1 MVTEERPEQEEESTA
16 LNPTGTQEIVPVEIK
31 EPLAPKG
38 VSDEELQDMKGRAL
52 ALVEELGEA
61 SGSRELE
68 LSDSLTSLGTQ
79 AQRTAGSEL
88 NLLRTRV
95 GDMMTQG
102 GPGEEIAK
110 DMVDLRVALNSINPH
125 ELREPSKLRK
135 IVSFIPF
142 VSRFTPA
149 LKVLEKIAIR
159 YEPVSK
165 QVTMIET
172 KLREGRTMLARDNV
186 ELRKLYE
193 QVEQQQLPIQK
204 NAYLGEIVMGQLDQL
219 LQGTDDTLKAERVR
233 NALFDVSMRVQDLR
247 TMEEVN
253 VQFFVSIEMTR
264 QNNNRLGQSVERTL
278 ALGSNVVMVGLAI
291 QSALTRQRRVME
303 ATQRT
308 REFLG
313 NLIVA
318 NAASIRQHTQEI
330 GDLYNNPVIAIDKI
344 TQAHND
350 LIEAMNEADRLKQ
363 EGIDAARENIAKL
376 SQLSADMEQRSHGL
390 RDQRQAEP
398 RSIEA

>member
-1 MVTEERPEQEEESTA
+1 MVTEERPEQENESTA
-16 LNPTGTQEIVPVEIK
+16 LTPTGAQEIVPVEIK

-38 VSDEELQDMKGRAL
+38 VSDDELQGLKGRAL
-52 ALVEELGEA
+52 DLVSKLGEA

-68 LSDSLTSLGTQ
+68 LSDSITSLGTQ
-79 AQRTAGSEL
+79 AQRTAGSEMD
-88 NLLRTRV
+88 LLRGRV
-95 GDMMTQG
+95 GEMLGQE
-102 GPGEEIAK
+102 GPGGEITK
-110 DMVDLRVALNSINPH
+110 DLVDLRVALNQINPH
-125 ELREPSKLRK
+125 EMRQATGMRK
-135 IVSFIPF
+135 VIGFIPF
-142 VSRFTPA
+142 VNKFTPA

-159 YEPVSK
+159 YEPVSR

-172 KLREGRTMLARDNV
+172 KLREGREMLARDNV

-204 NAYLGEIVMGQLDQL
+204 NAYMGELVMQQLSEL
-219 LQGTDDTLKAERVR
+219 LERTDDTLKVERVR

-247 TMEEVN
+247 TMEEVHI
-253 VQFFVSIEMTR
+253 QFFVSLEMTR

-278 ALGSNVVMVGLAI
+278 VLGSNVVMVGLAI
-291 QSALTRQRRVME
+291 QSALTRQKRVME

-350 LIEAMNEADRLKQ
+350 LMEAMNEADRLKQ
-363 EGIDAARENIAKL
+363 EGIASARENIAKL
-376 SQLSADMEQRSHGL
+376 SQLSADLQQRSQGL
-390 RDQRQAEP
+390 RDQRESAPQ
-398 RSIEA
+398 SIEA

>member
-1 MVTEERPEQEEESTA
+1 MVTEERPEQEAESTA
-16 LNPTGTQEIVPVEIK
+16 SNPAGTQELAPIDIK
-31 EPLAPKG
+31 EPLAPQG
-38 VSDEELQDMKGRAL
+38 ITDVETQDLKNRAL
-52 ALVEELGEA
+52 ALVNELGEA

-68 LSDSLTSLGTQ
+68 LSDSITTLGIQT
-79 AQRTAGSEL
+79 QRTAGGEL
-88 NLLRTRV
+88 DLLRTRV
-95 GDMMTQG
+95 GDMLGQE
-102 GPGEEIAK
+102 GPGSEIAN
-110 DMVDLRVALNSINPH
+110 DLVDLRLALNQINPH
-125 ELREPSKLRK
+125 ELRQASGMRKLLSY
-135 IVSFIPF
+135 VPL
-142 VSRFTPA
+142 VNRFTPA
-149 LKVLEKIAIR
+149 IKVLEKIAIR

-165 QVTMIET
+165 QVTMIEG
-172 KLREGRTMLARDNV
+172 KLREGRQMLARDNI

-204 NAYLGEIVMGQLDQL
+204 NAYMGELVMQQLTE
-219 LQGTDDTLKAERVR
+219 LQERTDDTLKVERVR
-233 NALFDVSMRVQDLR
+233 NALHDVSMRVQDLR
-247 TMEEVN
+247 TMEEVHI
-253 VQFFVSIEMTR
+253 QFFVSIEMTR

-291 QSALTRQRRVME
+291 QSALTRQKRVME

-363 EGIDAARENIAKL
+363 EGIDSARQNIAKL
-376 SQLSADMEQRSHGL
+376 SQLSADMQQRSQGL
-390 RDQRQAEP
+390 RDQRETAPQ
-398 RSIEA
+398 SIEA